1 MAAAQFGD
9 DRSATLEAF
18 ESSAQEILAAV
29 DHRARRRS
37 LASADHSF
45 DMGMWKSLAEAGW
58 LSVLVPEAE
67 GGLGLGVDV
76 AAVLARAAGTHLLPE
91 PFVAGAAM
99 STLVLR
105 QCPDSECRSML
116 LRAISDGSILVAS
129 AWQED
134 IGQVEADPRA
144 VLADATDGT
153 SSLTGTKRFV
163 DPGDGAAGWL
173 VLARRGTE
181 PVLAWV
187 SADAPG
193 VTLATQ
199 RRVDGGCW
207 ATVTFERTPVRAQ
220 YVLAEGAP
228 ALAAVQESIHDSRLL
243 QSAELV
249 GVARRALD
257 LTLEYV
263 RVRSQFGRPIGS
275 FQSLQHRLVDAALQ
289 VELATASLEEALA
302 SSEPLH
308 RRAYSARTKAR
319 AAAAA
324 LDVTRLAIQLHGAI
338 GITRDCDIG
347 HYLTR
352 AISLNAAL
360 GPSRELRLRWSE
372 ETRRAPAEQEDAVA
386 LPEVA
391 DTTDWNE
398 LTDAQFRRVVREFF
412 KANYP
417 EQSRHEPLQYVHAHQ
432 IQDWNRI
439 LYERGWRAPAWPKEY
454 GGMGLSPAKLIALH
468 DEKERYGVARW
479 TDQGC
484 ELLGPLLIRF
494 GTIDQRRRYLPKI
507 LSGEHVW
514 CQGYSEPN
522 AGSDL
527 ASLKMTAELDGDH
540 FVVNGRKIW
549 TSYAHEATHVF
560 LLVRTERTTKPSAGI
575 SFLLAEMNRPGIACR
590 TIPDLTGDESFC
602 EITFDDVRL
611 PRENLVGELHQGW
624 ALAKSLLGHERL
636 IIGNPGPVNFV
647 LEQLRVLGEERRLF
661 DAASFCERYAEIALD
676 VADLNSL
683 YTRFADV
690 LRRGEKVPPHVSML
704 KIFCTETWQRASAVL
719 SEAAEESGACLGAQ
733 PVGARA
739 LHLLM
744 PTFNSLPGSIYGGS
758 NEIQRNILARQ
769 VLGLPD

>member
-1 MAAAQFGD
+1 MAAEQLGD

-18 ESSAQEILAAV
+18 ERSAQELLAAV

-37 LASADHSF
+37 LALADHSF
-45 DMGMWKSLAEAGW
+45 DFEMWKSLAEAGW
-58 LSVLVPEAE
+58 LSVLVPEAD
-67 GGLGLGVDV
+67 GGLGLGLDV
-76 AAVLARAAGTHLLPE
+76 AAVLARAAGAHLLPE
-91 PFVAGAAM
+91 PFVAAAQ
-99 STLVLR
+99 STLILAR
-105 QCPDSECRSML
+105 SPAGECRSTL
-116 LRAISDGSILVAS
+116 LSGIADGSMVVAS

-134 IGQVEADPRA
+134 VGQIEAVARA
-144 VLADATDGT
+144 VLTDAADGT
-153 SSLTGTKRFV
+153 SFLSGTKRFV

-173 VLARRGTE
+173 VLAQRGID
-181 PVLAWV
+181 PVLVWV
-187 SADAPG
+187 GAATPG
-193 VTLATQ
+193 VAVETQ
-199 RRVDGGCW
+199 RRADGGCW
-207 ATVTFERTPVRAQ
+207 ATVTFEKTPVRAQ
-220 YVLAEGAP
+220 DVLAAGAP
-228 ALAAVQESIHDSRLL
+228 ALAAVQASIHDAQLL

-249 GVARRALD
+249 GVARKALD

-263 RVRSQFGRPIGS
+263 RARSQFGKPIGS

-289 VELATASLEEALA
+289 VELVTASLEEALA

-319 AAAAA
+319 AAATA

-347 HYLTR
+347 HYFTR
-352 AISLNAAL
+352 AIALNAAL
-360 GPSRELRLRWSE
+360 GTSCDLRLRWSE
-372 ETRRAPAEQEDAVA
+372 DTRRAPVEHEDAVA

-391 DTTDWNE
+391 DTTNWNE
-398 LTDAQFRRVVREFF
+398 LTDAQFRRVVREFL

-454 GGMGLSPAKLIALH
+454 GGMGLSAAKLIALH

-494 GTIDQRRRYLPKI
+494 GTADQRHRYLPKI

-549 TSYAHEATHVF
+549 TSYAHEATHIF

-575 SFLLAEMNRPGIACR
+575 SFLLAEMNAPGIACR
-590 TIPDLTGDESFC
+590 TIPDLAGDESFC
-602 EITFDDVRL
+602 EVTFDDVRL
-611 PRENLVGELHQGW
+611 PRENLLGELHQGW

-636 IIGNPGPVNFV
+636 VIGNPGPVNFV

-704 KIFCTETWQRASAVL
+704 KIFCTETWQRASALL
-719 SEAAEESGACLGAQ
+719 SEAAGEPGACLGAQ

>member
-1 MAAAQFGD
+1 MAAEQLGD

-18 ESSAQEILAAV
+18 ERSAQELLAAV

-37 LASADHSF
+37 LALADHSF
-45 DMGMWKSLAEAGW
+45 DFEMWKSLAEAGW
-58 LSVLVPEAE
+58 LSVLVPEAD
-67 GGLGLGVDV
+67 GGLGLGLDV
-76 AAVLARAAGTHLLPE
+76 AAVLARAAGAHLLPE
-91 PFVAGAAM
+91 PFVAAAQ
-99 STLVLR
+99 STLILAR
-105 QCPDSECRSML
+105 SPAGECRSTL
-116 LRAISDGSILVAS
+116 LSGIADGSMVVAS

-134 IGQVEADPRA
+134 VGQIEAVARA
-144 VLADATDGT
+144 VLTDAADGT
-153 SSLTGTKRFV
+153 SFLSGTKRFV

-173 VLARRGTE
+173 VLAQRGID
-181 PVLAWV
+181 PVLVWV
-187 SADAPG
+187 GAATPG
-193 VTLATQ
+193 VAVETQ
-199 RRVDGGCW
+199 RRADGGCW
-207 ATVTFERTPVRAQ
+207 ATVTFEKTPVRAQ
-220 YVLAEGAP
+220 DVLAAGAP
-228 ALAAVQESIHDSRLL
+228 ALAAVQASIHDAQLL

-249 GVARRALD
+249 GVARKALD

-263 RVRSQFGRPIGS
+263 CARSQFGKPIGS

-289 VELATASLEEALA
+289 VELVTASLEEALA

-319 AAAAA
+319 AAATA

-347 HYLTR
+347 HYFTR
-352 AISLNAAL
+352 AIALNAAF
-360 GPSRELRLRWSE
+360 GTSRDLRLRWSE
-372 ETRRAPAEQEDAVA
+372 DTRRTPVEHEDAVA
-386 LPEVA
+386 LPKVA
-391 DTTDWNE
+391 DTTNWNE
-398 LTDAQFRRVVREFF
+398 LTDAQFRRVVREFL

-454 GGMGLSPAKLIALH
+454 GGMGLSAAKLIALY

-494 GTIDQRRRYLPKI
+494 GTADQRHRYLPKI

-527 ASLKMTAELDGDH
+527 ASLKMTAEMDGDH

-549 TSYAHEATHVF
+549 TSYAHEATHIF

-575 SFLLAEMNRPGIACR
+575 SFLLAEMNAPGIACR

-602 EITFDDVRL
+602 EVTFDDVRL
-611 PRENLVGELHQGW
+611 PRENLLGELHQGW

-636 IIGNPGPVNFV
+636 VIGNPGPVNFV
-647 LEQLRVLGEERRLF
+647 LEQVRVLGEERRLF

-704 KIFCTETWQRASAVL
+704 KIFCTETWQRASALL
-719 SEAAEESGACLGAQ
+719 SEAAGEPGACLGAQ